1 MRIIA
6 GFLGGRHLP
15 ARVTAGTRP
24 TSDRVREALGSVLT
38 ARGVFDGA
46 QVLDLFAGTGALG
59 LEAISRG
66 AQEVLAIESAAPAL
80 RGLEQN
86 VRELGVGSQLR
97 HRKLDLLQRP
107 ERVLEALL
115 GKERTPFSLIFADPP
130 YRELPR
136 FVPLLAALAEHAMV
150 REDALFVIEHAR
162 DNASQLQEIVGL
174 CAVGHYL
181 YGDTAITLLA
191 RAGQIGEGE
200 AKHMAS
206 KSAVRSRPSAAIY
219 AGSFD
224 PITNGHVAV
233 IRSGLVAFDR
243 IIVAVLTNTAKKPL
257 FSVEDRTEFIRDA
270 ISGMDVD
277 DTEPKYIDRVEVDRF
292 DDGLLVDY
300 ARKKDVHVLLRGLR
314 AVGDFEHE
322 LQMANMNR
330 HLAPGI
336 ETVFI
341 MTDAFF
347 YVSST
352 LIKEAAKLGGNLHGM
367 VPELVENKLREKFG
381 R

>member
-6 GFLGGRHLP
+6 GFLGGRRLP
-15 ARVTAGTRP
+15 AKVVSGTRP
-24 TSDRVREALGSVLT
+24 TSDRVREALGSVLAGRGAFED
-38 ARGVFDGA
+38 AR
-46 QVLDLFAGTGALG
+46 VLDLFAGTGALG

-66 AQEVLAIESAAPAL
+66 AREVLAIDSGAAAL

-86 VRELGVGSQLR
+86 VRELGVESQLR

-115 GKERTPFSLIFADPP
+115 ASMGKERTAFSLVFADPP

-136 FVPLLAALAEHAMV
+136 FVPLLAALAQHPAI
-150 REDALFVIEHAR
+150 REDALFGIEHAR
-162 DNASQLQEIVGL
+162 DNGSQLQEIVGL
-174 CAVGHYL
+174 RAVGHYL

-200 AKHMAS
+200 ANHMAS
-206 KSAVRSRPSAAIY
+206 KSAVGSRPSAAIY

-233 IRSGLVAFDR
+233 IRSGLVAFER

-257 FSVEDRTEFIRDA
+257 FSVEERTEFIRDA
-270 ISGMDVD
+270 VSGMDIPD
-277 DTEPKYIDRVEVDRF
+277 SANRVEVDRF